1 MRNYWIGQWDKL
13 IINIIM
19 NILLINFDIVI
30 YTSILALFGILLKF
44 TLYFTGQY
52 WASTVQHTYTFVLL
66 PIIGFVIVKVIGES
80 IALSLGMVGALSI
93 VRFRNPVRSSFEL
106 VIFFGLIT
114 TGIAMASNPIWG
126 MYLAVLIISFIILIF
141 IFEKLLKK
149 IGLSFSNISFQ
160 ESNQKNIIEIT
171 SSKKISFDN
180 NNLLEKFENIYDRN
194 YVYIF
199 SFDNKIDLENFNKS
213 IENNKDIKKIN
224 VKYLL

>member
-1 MRNYWIGQWDKL
+1 MNL
-13 IINIIM
+13 I
-19 NILLINFDIVI
+19 LINFDIVI

-126 MYLAVLIISFIILIF
+126 IYLAVLIISFIIIIF
-141 IFEKLLKK
+141 IFEKILKK
-149 IGLSFSNISFQ
+149 FGLSFSNISFQ

-171 SSKKISFDN
+171 SSQKIYFDN
-180 NNLLEKFENIYDRN
+180 NNLLEKFENIYDKK

-199 SFDNKIDLENFNKS
+199 SFDSKIDLENFNKS
-213 IENNKDIKKIN
+213 IEKNKHIKKIN

>member
-1 MRNYWIGQWDKL
+1 MRNCWIGQWDKL

-126 MYLAVLIISFIILIF
+126 MYLAVIIISFIILIF

-149 IGLSFSNISFQ
+149 FGLSFSNISFQ

-171 SSKKISFDN
+171 SSKKINFDN

>member
-1 MRNYWIGQWDKL
+1 MNL
-13 IINIIM
+13 I
-19 NILLINFDIVI
+19 LINFDIVI

-52 WASTVQHTYTFVLL
+52 WASTVQHTYTFILL

-126 MYLAVLIISFIILIF
+126 IYLAVLIISFIIIIF

-149 IGLSFSNISFQ
+149 FGLSFSNVSFQ

-171 SSKKISFDN
+171 SSKKINFDN

-199 SFDNKIDLENFNKS
+199 SFDNKIDLEYFNKS

>member
-1 MRNYWIGQWDKL
+1 MNL
-13 IINIIM
+13 I
-19 NILLINFDIVI
+19 LINFDIVI

-52 WASTVQHTYTFVLL
+52 WASTVQHTYTFILL

-126 MYLAVLIISFIILIF
+126 VYLAVLIISFIIIIF

-149 IGLSFSNISFQ
+149 IGLSFSNVSFQ

-171 SSKKISFDN
+171 SSKKIDFDTD
-180 NNLLEKFENIYDRN
+180 NLLEKFENIYDRN

-213 IENNKDIKKIN
+213 MENNKDIKKIN

>member
-1 MRNYWIGQWDKL
+1 
-13 IINIIM
+13 M

-126 MYLAVLIISFIILIF
+126 MYLAVIIISFIILIF

-149 IGLSFSNISFQ
+149 FGLSFSNISFQ

-171 SSKKISFDN
+171 SSKKINFDN

>member
-1 MRNYWIGQWDKL
+1 MNL
-13 IINIIM
+13 I
-19 NILLINFDIVI
+19 LINFDIVI
-30 YTSILALFGILLKF
+30 YTFILALFGILLKF

-52 WASTVQHTYTFVLL
+52 WASTVQHTYTFILL

-126 MYLAVLIISFIILIF
+126 IYLAVLIISFIIIIF

-149 IGLSFSNISFQ
+149 FGLSFSNVSFQ

-171 SSKKISFDN
+171 SSKKINFDN

-199 SFDNKIDLENFNKS
+199 SFDNKIDLEYFNKS

>member
-1 MRNYWIGQWDKL
+1 
-13 IINIIM
+13 M
-19 NILLINFDIVI
+19 NLLLINFDIVI

-52 WASTVQHTYTFVLL
+52 WASTVQHTYTFILL

-126 MYLAVLIISFIILIF
+126 IYLAVLIIFFIIIIF

-149 IGLSFSNISFQ
+149 FGLSFSNVSFQ

-171 SSKKISFDN
+171 SGKKINFDN

-199 SFDNKIDLENFNKS
+199 SFDNKIDLEHFNKS

>member
-1 MRNYWIGQWDKL
+1 MNL
-13 IINIIM
+13 I
-19 NILLINFDIVI
+19 LINFDIVI

-52 WASTVQHTYTFVLL
+52 WASTVQHTYTFILL

-126 MYLAVLIISFIILIF
+126 VYLAVLIISFIIIIF

-149 IGLSFSNISFQ
+149 IGLSFSNVSFQ

-171 SSKKISFDN
+171 SSKKIDFDT

-213 IENNKDIKKIN
+213 MENNKDIKKIN

>member
-1 MRNYWIGQWDKL
+1 MNL
-13 IINIIM
+13 I
-19 NILLINFDIVI
+19 LINLDIVI

-52 WASTVQHTYTFVLL
+52 WASTVQHTYTFILL

-126 MYLAVLIISFIILIF
+126 IYLAVLIISFIIIIF

-149 IGLSFSNISFQ
+149 FGLSFSNVSFQ

-171 SSKKISFDN
+171 SSKKINFDN

-199 SFDNKIDLENFNKS
+199 SFDNKIDLEYFNKS

>member
-1 MRNYWIGQWDKL
+1 MNL
-13 IINIIM
+13 I
-19 NILLINFDIVI
+19 LINFDIVI
-30 YTSILALFGILLKF
+30 YTSILVLFGILLKF

-52 WASTVQHTYTFVLL
+52 WASTVQHTYTFILL

-126 MYLAVLIISFIILIF
+126 IYLAVLIISFIIIIF

-149 IGLSFSNISFQ
+149 FGLSFSNVSFQ

-171 SSKKISFDN
+171 SSKKINFDN

-199 SFDNKIDLENFNKS
+199 SFDNKIDLEYFNKS

>member
-1 MRNYWIGQWDKL
+1 
-13 IINIIM
+13 M

-126 MYLAVLIISFIILIF
+126 IYLAVLIISFIIIIF
-141 IFEKLLKK
+141 IFEKILKK
-149 IGLSFSNISFQ
+149 FGLSFSNISFQ

-171 SSKKISFDN
+171 SSQKIYFDN
-180 NNLLEKFENIYDRN
+180 NNLLEKFENIYDKK

-199 SFDNKIDLENFNKS
+199 SFDSKIDLENFNKS
-213 IENNKDIKKIN
+213 IEKNKHIKKIN

>member
-1 MRNYWIGQWDKL
+1 
-13 IINIIM
+13 M

>member
-1 MRNYWIGQWDKL
+1 
-13 IINIIM
+13 M
-19 NILLINFDIVI
+19 NIVLINLDILI
-30 YTSILALFGILLKF
+30 YTSILSFFGIMLKF
-44 TLYFTGQY
+44 TLYYTGQY

-126 MYLAVLIISFIILIF
+126 IYLAILIIIIILIIF
-141 IFEKLLKK
+141 FFEKFLKK
-149 IGLSFSNISFQ
+149 FGLSFSNISFQ

-171 SSKKISFDN
+171 SSKKINFDN
-180 NNLLEKFENIYDRN
+180 KNLLEKFENIYERK
-194 YVYIF
+194 YIYIF

-213 IENNKDIKKIN
+213 IEKIKSIKKIN